1 MKFGSKFPDSPRW
14 RRECAGK
21 EKKMDVQT
29 LLQNHKSIRKFKAE
43 PVDEQL
49 VRELIRCG
57 QHAATSEFIQSY
69 TVIRIADETLRDTIY
84 QEVANQKTILG
95 APVFLIFCVDVNRLI
110 MACQMNDRTA
120 PDSYMEATETFLMAS
135 VDTAIAAQNVVVAA
149 EAEGL
154 GCTYIGGI
162 RNNLKKLIE
171 LLKLPKGVY
180 PIFGLVMGYPAENT
194 DEMAKP
200 RLPLDVVYK
209 ENQYQTEGDE
219 PLIRQYDEVI
229 RKYYVDRTG
238 GERNET
244 WTEQMSDFVAKP
256 QRPFLKEVIQGQGFA
271 LK

>member
-1 MKFGSKFPDSPRW
+1 MN
-14 RRECAGK
+14 
-21 EKKMDVQT
+21 VQS
-29 LLQNHKSIRKFKAE
+29 LLQDHKSIRKFKQV
-43 PVDEQL
+43 PVEEEL

-57 QHAATSEFIQSY
+57 QYAATSEFIQSY
-69 TVIRIADETLRDTIY
+69 TVIRITDEKLRDTIY
-84 QEVANQKTILG
+84 NEVASQKTILG
-95 APVFLIFCVDVNRLI
+95 APVFLIFCVDVNRLLR
-110 MACQMNDRTA
+110 ACKMNDREI
-120 PDSYMEATETFLMAS
+120 PDTYVEATETFLMAS

-162 RNNLKKLIE
+162 RNNLRTLIE

-180 PIFGLVMGYPAENT
+180 PLFGMVIGYPAEG
-194 DEMAKP
+194 EGEKAKP
-200 RLPLDVVYK
+200 RLPLEVVYK

-219 PLIRQYDEVI
+219 ALLREYDEVI
-229 RKYYVDRTG
+229 RRYYIDRTG

-256 QRPFLKEVIQGQGFA
+256 QRPFLKEVIEGQGFA